1 MRELSQNWKVTRK
14 PKKFHIAKLRRDIL
28 RAPLKKWERESF
40 LYELWIVSRRK

>member
-28 RAPLKKWERESF
+28 KARLKNWERASF
-40 LYELWIVSRRK
+40 LYELWEVSRRK